1 MILKKELIF
10 GGYQGPKSIH
20 TQSANDFLKNINDK
34 FNTTFIMD
42 VTSNNDLAS
51 SLIDKTINEEIH
63 SSYLLS
69 SYYEKIIPEIKLLDL
84 PYLFKN
90 RNEAYK
96 LLETNF
102 FKYIND
108 ILKKSNLI
116 LLGFWDNGVRHLSSK
131 IKSIIIPDDCEN
143 QVLRTTPSP
152 LHINIFKS
160 IGFIPKPLDVR
171 DFKIAIKED
180 TIDAQENPL
189 TNYWNFG
196 IYKKQK
202 FVTLSS
208 HMIGFCLFVINSNY
222 FEELT
227 IEEKKCIINSSKKS
241 NIFQRTLAINE
252 DDILIEKIKGEGI
265 KISNLSEDNL
275 NQFKKL
281 TQVFHEQYF
290 QEFPQ
295 MKKFI

>member
-1 MILKKELIF
+1 MKKELIF
-10 GGYQGPKSIH
+10 GGYQGPQSIH

-108 ILKKSNLI
+108 ILKKNNLT

-208 HMIGFCLFVINSNY
+208 HMIGFCLFVINSDY

-252 DDILIEKIKGEGI
+252 DDILIKKIKAEGI

-295 MKKFI
+295 MKEFI

>member
-10 GGYQGPKSIH
+10 AGYQGPQSIH

-108 ILKKSNLI
+108 ILKKNNLT

-143 QVLRTTPSP
+143 QILRTTPSP

-295 MKKFI
+295 MKEFI

>member
-10 GGYQGPKSIH
+10 GGYQGPQSIH

-51 SLIDKTINEEIH
+51 SLIDKTINKEIH

-108 ILKKSNLI
+108 ILKKNNLT

>member
-10 GGYQGPKSIH
+10 GGYQGPQSIH

-108 ILKKSNLI
+108 ILKKNNLT

-208 HMIGFCLFVINSNY
+208 HMIGFCLFVINSDY

-227 IEEKKCIINSSKKS
+227 IDEKKCIINSSKKS

-252 DDILIEKIKGEGI
+252 DDILIKKIKAEGI
-265 KISNLSEDNL
+265 KISNLSENNL

-281 TQVFHEQYF
+281 TKVFHKQYF
-290 QEFPQ
+290 QEHPQ
-295 MKKFI
+295 MKEFI

>member
-1 MILKKELIF
+1 MKKELIF
-10 GGYQGPKSIH
+10 GGYQGPQSIH

-108 ILKKSNLI
+108 ILKKNNLT

-208 HMIGFCLFVINSNY
+208 HMIGFCLFVINSDY
-222 FEELT
+222 FEKST
-227 IEEKKCIINSSKKS
+227 MEEKKCIINSSKKS
-241 NIFQRTLAINE
+241 NVFQRTLAINE
-252 DDILIEKIKGEGI
+252 DDFLIKKIKAEGI
-265 KISNLSEDNL
+265 KISNLSKDNL

-295 MKKFI
+295 MKEFI

>member
-10 GGYQGPKSIH
+10 AGYQGPQSIH

-108 ILKKSNLI
+108 ILKKNNLT

-131 IKSIIIPDDCEN
+131 IKSIIIPDDCKN

-208 HMIGFCLFVINSNY
+208 HMIGFCLFVINSHY
-222 FEELT
+222 FEKLT
-227 IEEKKCIINSSKKS
+227 KEEKKCVIN
-241 NIFQRTLAINE
+241 
-252 DDILIEKIKGEGI
+252 
-265 KISNLSEDNL
+265 
-275 NQFKKL
+275 
-281 TQVFHEQYF
+281 YF
-290 QEFPQ
+290 
-295 MKKFI
+295 

>member
-10 GGYQGPKSIH
+10 GGYQGPQSIH

-90 RNEAYK
+90 RNEADK

-108 ILKKSNLI
+108 ILKKNNLT

-295 MKKFI
+295 MKEFI

>member
-1 MILKKELIF
+1 MKKELIF
-10 GGYQGPKSIH
+10 GGYQGPQSIH

-108 ILKKSNLI
+108 ILKKNNLT

-252 DDILIEKIKGEGI
+252 DDILIKKIKAEGI

-295 MKKFI
+295 MKEFI

>member
-10 GGYQGPKSIH
+10 GGYQGPQSIH

-51 SLIDKTINEEIH
+51 SLIDKTINKEIH

-108 ILKKSNLI
+108 ILKKNNLT

-227 IEEKKCIINSSKKS
+227 IEEKKCIIDSSKKS

-252 DDILIEKIKGEGI
+252 DDILIEKIKGESI

>member
-10 GGYQGPKSIH
+10 GGYQGPQSIH

-51 SLIDKTINEEIH
+51 SLIDKTINKEIH

-108 ILKKSNLI
+108 ILKKNNLT

-208 HMIGFCLFVINSNY
+208 HMIGFCLFVINSDY
-222 FEELT
+222 FEKLT

-295 MKKFI
+295 MKEFI

>member
-1 MILKKELIF
+1 MKKELIF
-10 GGYQGPKSIH
+10 GGYQGPQSIH
-20 TQSANDFLKNINDK
+20 SQSANDFLKNINDK

-51 SLIDKTINEEIH
+51 SLIDKTINKEIH

-108 ILKKSNLI
+108 ILKKNNLT

-252 DDILIEKIKGEGI
+252 DDILIKKIKAEGI

>member
-1 MILKKELIF
+1 MKKELIF
-10 GGYQGPKSIH
+10 GGYQGPQSIH

-108 ILKKSNLI
+108 ILKKNNLT

-241 NIFQRTLAINE
+241 NLFQRTLAINE

>member
-1 MILKKELIF
+1 MKKELIF
-10 GGYQGPKSIH
+10 GGYQGPQSIH

-108 ILKKSNLI
+108 ILKKNNLT

-295 MKKFI
+295 MKEFI